1 MHINLGIFWARR
13 RSVLILHRSIGV
25 ADRIQA
31 FADGGL
37 GCIGA
42 ATGTLAANES
52 PNTRGRRYR
61 AAARA
66 YLIEGPRQRCA
77 LENTPGSIGYPPG
90 MPSSSG
96 SWGRGR
102 RSLLPRPR
110 FR

>member
-13 RSVLILHRSIGV
+13 GSVLIWHRSIGV

-52 PNTRGRRYR
+52 PNTHGRRYR
-61 AAARA
+61 AVARA
-66 YLIEGPRQRCA
+66 YLIEDHANVAHWKIRPDRSA
-77 LENTPGSIGYPPG
+77 I
-90 MPSSSG
+90 
-96 SWGRGR
+96 R
-102 RSLLPRPR
+102 RKD
-110 FR
+110 